1 MAYFLKPSVFSVAVE
16 GRGLLSGWALR
27 YSETVSFKNTKK
39 VLYRNETN
47 LYPVQ
52 EKKRLCIFR
61 GNAIAHLLVPK

>member
-52 EKKRLCIFR
+52 EKERLCIFR